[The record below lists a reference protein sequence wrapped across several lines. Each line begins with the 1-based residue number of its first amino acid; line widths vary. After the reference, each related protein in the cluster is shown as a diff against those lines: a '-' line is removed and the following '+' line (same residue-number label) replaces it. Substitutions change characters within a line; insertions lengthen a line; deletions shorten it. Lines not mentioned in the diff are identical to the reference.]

1 MASNRLK
8 PWIWQHPN
16 WPRFTWDTAALI
28 LPLAAARRAQGEVA
42 GMAKLLDA
50 HADLRVQLEVL
61 TNEGVATAA
70 IEGEKFDPNSLRSL
84 LARRLDLPTAGLS
97 RATRS
102 VEGLVDVLLD
112 ATRRPCKSFPG
123 QSATSKCT
131 IEPRLEIVSTRK

>member
-1 MASNRLK
+1 
-8 PWIWQHPN
+8 
-16 WPRFTWDTAALI
+16 
-28 LPLAAARRAQGEVA
+28 
-42 GMAKLLDA
+42 MAKLLDA

-102 VEGLVDVLLD
+102 VEGLVDPACTKSALGNFAD
-112 ATRRPCKSFPG
+112 DRPCKSFPG